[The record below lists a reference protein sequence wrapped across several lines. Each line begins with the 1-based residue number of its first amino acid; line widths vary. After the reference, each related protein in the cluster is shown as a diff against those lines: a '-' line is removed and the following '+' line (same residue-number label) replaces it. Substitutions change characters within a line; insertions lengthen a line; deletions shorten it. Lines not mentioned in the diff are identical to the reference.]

1 MVMSNYFFL
10 VVNTFPKL
18 HADNLFG
25 WALSPSK
32 IALVLASVGKHI
44 ISHGVETIFKKIF
57 TKIVFNGKIVI
68 LRIL

>member
-32 IALVLASVGKHI
+32 IDLVWASEPKLFQKNI
-44 ISHGVETIFKKIF
+44 WQNNFLI
-57 TKIVFNGKIVI
+57 
-68 LRIL
+68 RI

>member
-1 MVMSNYFFL
+1 MSNYFFL

-32 IALVLASVGKHI
+32 IALVLASVVKAHYFSWSRNYFLKNI
-44 ISHGVETIFKKIF
+44 DQ
-57 TKIVFNGKIVI
+57 NGF
-68 LRIL
+68 